1 MGGLV
6 QPPPA
11 ARAHRKRTAG
21 RSRSALLRSEGGA
34 CPSRVIQA
42 KTPPRNPE
50 RFSYYHAGQVCV
62 STQRIFV
69 HADIEAEFLERFTTR
84 VRALRVGDPLRLE
97 TEVGPLIQPR
107 ETDRVTSWVEEA
119 TSRGGQV
126 LV

>member
-50 RFSYYHAGQVCV
+50 RFNQTNLAPAANHVGIVAALYVSNRVSESRWQPTLLSLAGN
-62 STQRIFV
+62 QRKV
-69 HADIEAEFLERFTTR
+69 AAARG
-84 VRALRVGDPLRLE
+84 RVG
-97 TEVGPLIQPR
+97 
-107 ETDRVTSWVEEA
+107 
-119 TSRGGQV
+119 
-126 LV
+126 

>member
-1 MGGLV
+1 VGGLV

-50 RFSYYHAGQVCV
+50 RFNMVLEPAAKSLAPSSGWTASGQHVHDLAHAARG
-62 STQRIFV
+62 RP
-69 HADIEAEFLERFTTR
+69 ELAEEPHL
-84 VRALRVGDPLRLE
+84 VRNGRGDAAA
-97 TEVGPLIQPR
+97 Q
-107 ETDRVTSWVEEA
+107 A
-119 TSRGGQV
+119 RGGAV
-126 LV
+126 SDPDAAAKK